1 MSDNDSKCPACV
13 CTINAGNYKCNS
25 NASTGDNVLNNFNQI
40 CKLASLES
48 SLIIDLKR
56 DDRRDKSGLLG
67 FIGLCALCTWLR
79 LSHCVSMSD
88 EKVSQTEEEQRR
100 QNAQSNCAQAH
111 VATGNAILRVH
122 APSGSPLHHYT
133 AANANA
139 NV

>member
-1 MSDNDSKCPACV
+1 
-13 CTINAGNYKCNS
+13 
-25 NASTGDNVLNNFNQI
+25 
-40 CKLASLES
+40 
-48 SLIIDLKR
+48 
-56 DDRRDKSGLLG
+56 
-67 FIGLCALCTWLR
+67 
-79 LSHCVSMSD
+79 MSD

-139 NV
+139 NVWQELPLKCGFALGSIIF